1 MEKQERPEAQEILAC
16 ETALILEEKEEKREP
31 IPADGTDFWFAVIYT
46 ILGYSFA
53 YLLSSGGFAWK
64 FSAFTAV
71 YAVAVLGY
79 LRVKKKTVPRESWF
93 WLAMMLGS
101 GIPYGF
107 YTSRPVLQVL
117 GTMALGAYW
126 TLAAGGC
133 MMEEGR
139 TSQWAAADFWNS
151 IWVVPFGNF
160 SCYFHVLSSGGE
172 EQPGKDAKDTE
183 TGEKPEQDGGRG
195 EGQANLRRLG
205 IKKIGA
211 VFGGLLLSVPILFV
225 VLPLLASA
233 DDNFGRLVLELP
245 EKISG
250 DIWSFLVRAV
260 FSLPVTAYL
269 FGLGYGCIY
278 KRKTDRIQ
286 REAVR
291 KTGEGVRIVSD
302 TAVNTALMT
311 VSACYG
317 LFMALQ
323 AQYLFSAFA
332 GIRPETYTYA
342 EYARKGFFEL
352 CLVAVVNLAVL
363 LMANLFTRT
372 KREES
377 RWLRCLNLLLSVLTL
392 LLISTAMSKMI
403 LYISAYGLTE
413 KRITTMV
420 FMAWLAI
427 VFVLWC
433 ACQRRKLPMIRTA
446 VMSGSAFYVMLCVL
460 PLERIVTA
468 INGIFFY

>member
-1 MEKQERPEAQEILAC
+1 MEKQERPGAQEVLAC

-107 YTSRPVLQVL
+107 YTARPVLQVL

-133 MMEEGR
+133 LMEEGR

-172 EQPGKDAKDTE
+172 EQP
-183 TGEKPEQDGGRG
+183 
-195 EGQANLRRLG
+195 NLRKLG

-245 EKISG
+245 EKISD

-269 FGLGYGCIY
+269 FGLGYGSIY

-286 REAVR
+286 REVVR

-352 CLVAVVNLAVL
+352 CLVAVVNLVVL
-363 LMANLFTRT
+363 LMANLFTKT
-372 KREES
+372 KREKN

-420 FMAWLAI
+420 FMAWLAL

-433 ACQRRKLPMIRTA
+433 ACQRRKLPVIRTA

-460 PLERIVTA
+460 PLERIVTV

>member
-1 MEKQERPEAQEILAC
+1 M
-16 ETALILEEKEEKREP
+16 
-31 IPADGTDFWFAVIYT
+31 
-46 ILGYSFA
+46 
-53 YLLSSGGFAWK
+53 
-64 FSAFTAV
+64 
-71 YAVAVLGY
+71 
-79 LRVKKKTVPRESWF
+79 
-93 WLAMMLGS
+93 
-101 GIPYGF
+101 
-107 YTSRPVLQVL
+107 
-117 GTMALGAYW
+117 
-126 TLAAGGC
+126 
-133 MMEEGR
+133 
-139 TSQWAAADFWNS
+139 
-151 IWVVPFGNF
+151 
-160 SCYFHVLSSGGE
+160 
-172 EQPGKDAKDTE
+172 
-183 TGEKPEQDGGRG
+183 
-195 EGQANLRRLG
+195 
-205 IKKIGA
+205 
-211 VFGGLLLSVPILFV
+211 
-225 VLPLLASA
+225 
-233 DDNFGRLVLELP
+233 
-245 EKISG
+245 
-250 DIWSFLVRAV
+250 
-260 FSLPVTAYL
+260 
-269 FGLGYGCIY
+269 
-278 KRKTDRIQ
+278 
-286 REAVR
+286 R

-323 AQYLFSAFA
+323 AQYLFSAFV

-363 LMANLFTRT
+363 LMANLFTKT